1 MKKSAQRGGQQK
13 SEAEENCELCESAGP
28 GWLECREFNKC
39 DNVERQA
46 KKKAEAKAEALAAE
60 NPPPMLGKIPQ
71 KSAFNTQL
79 GVGGKRRSRKAKKAK
94 KTKKRRAKKSR
105 KTRTSRR

>member
-28 GWLECREFNKC
+28 GQPACREFNKC
-39 DNVERQA
+39 DNVEKQA
-46 KKKAEAKAEALAAE
+46 KNRKEALEAQKPA
-60 NPPPMLGKIPQ
+60 PMLGKIHP
-71 KSAFNTQL
+71 KSAFNTPL
-79 GVGGKRRSRKAKKAK
+79 EVGGKRRSRKAKKAK

>member
-46 KKKAEAKAEALAAE
+46 KNREEALIAKTPA
-60 NPPPMLGKIPQ
+60 PPLGKIL
-71 KSAFNTQL
+71 KESAFNTQL
-79 GVGGKRRSRKAKKAK
+79 GGKRRSRKAKKAK